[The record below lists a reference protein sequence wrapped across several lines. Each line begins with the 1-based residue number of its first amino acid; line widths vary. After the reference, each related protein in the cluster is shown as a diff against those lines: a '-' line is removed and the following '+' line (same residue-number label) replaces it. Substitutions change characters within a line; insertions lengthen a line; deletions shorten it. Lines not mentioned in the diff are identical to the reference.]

1 MRFFLSAFGF
11 LLGILLVSAEEH
23 GDGSRSAIK
32 IGVVLDLNSPTGAA
46 INSSMSMALSDFYS
60 SHLDYRTRIVL
71 DTVDVDTELDAVS
84 AVLQLLNTE
93 EVQGIVGSEVSTE
106 AFVAELGS
114 KAHVPL
120 ISLTPRSL
128 SHVNIASPYTIQIT
142 PDDSYQA
149 QAIASICK
157 QFKWLEVVILYED
170 NKYGNQFN
178 SQLIKALQEVDIHTE
193 YMISLPPSAQLDEI
207 STQLNLLKS
216 IQTRVFL
223 VHVSTSMR
231 SHIFHLAEISRMMI
245 EGYAWIFTTDS
256 LSNSL
261 SSMDSTVT
269 SSWQGAVGIRPY
281 VPNSENLENFKA
293 RWKSNMFQ
301 VTNREITAE
310 LNVCSLWAYDTTW
323 ALAMAIEKI
332 YETMDGTFKKVS
344 NGKSKDD
351 AIDAVR
357 LDTAYKSPHIMRS
370 LRNEHAL
377 NLTFDFTNV
386 RVSKFG
392 AKLLREMLD
401 MKFTGLSGEFKLVD
415 YQLRPSAFEIFN
427 VIGNGERTLGYWLP
441 SKGIIRGL
449 DLNSEE
455 LKTVIWPG
463 VSLSKPKG
471 WGVPHTGKLKIGVPI
486 KQGFTEFVKVEV
498 DPSTNETKVVG
509 FSIDVFRSVL
519 EKLPVQ
525 LDYEFLPFVNESG
538 HNLGIYDD
546 LVHKVAEKNYDVVV
560 GDITIL
566 ADRASYVDFTLPYT
580 ESGASMVVKV
590 NHQKNMWC
598 FLKPLTWDLWV
609 TAAASSIVLGLVVWA
624 LEHGTLKEKAVAL
637 FMSTGTLSSNYS
649 RFAFIM
655 WLFIVLILTQSYT
668 ARLSALL
675 TVDKLDD
682 FKISKDHYVGYQQ
695 GSFVRDF
702 LVTNLHIND
711 SKLRGYTTIEQYHQA
726 MVKGGKQGGIDAIFD
741 EIPYIKLFLR
751 RYGSQYKRV
760 GPTYKSEGF
769 GFAFPHGSPLVPHFS
784 RAILRLIQSE
794 NMSRIE
800 NKYFGAGSSSSVG
813 SFSLV
818 SQGKSVGAYNFG
830 AFFILNFVIIILALF
845 YRILTEYRK
854 KYGSIYSKDP
864 KITAFDSPA
873 NDLMPCLKCSK

>member
-1 MRFFLSAFGF
+1 MMRFLLSAFCF
-11 LLGILLVSAEEH
+11 LLGILLVSAEDH
-23 GDGSRSAIK
+23 GDGSRSSIK

-60 SHLDYRTRIVL
+60 SHLDYRTRLVL

-93 EVQGIVGSEVSTE
+93 EVHGIVGYEVSTE

-128 SHVNIASPYTIQIT
+128 SHVNIASPYMIQIT

-157 QFKWLEVVILYED
+157 QFEWLEVVILYED
-170 NKYGNQFN
+170 NKYGNEFN
-178 SQLIKALQEVDIHTE
+178 SQLIKALQEVDTHIE

-207 STQLNLLKS
+207 STQFNLMKS
-216 IQTRVFL
+216 IQSRVFL

-231 SHIFHLAEISRMMI
+231 SHIFHLAEISRMTI
-245 EGYAWIFTTDS
+245 EGYAWIFTTDC
-256 LSNSL
+256 LSNNL
-261 SSMDSTVT
+261 SSMDSTAT

-281 VPNSENLENFKA
+281 VPNSENLGNFKA

-301 VTNREITAE
+301 VTNRETTAE
-310 LNVCSLWAYDTTW
+310 LNVYSLWSYDTTW

-332 YETMDGTFKKVS
+332 YETMDGTFKKVC
-344 NGKSKDD
+344 NGKSKGD

-370 LRNEHAL
+370 LRNEDAL

-441 SKGIIRGL
+441 SKGITRGL

-471 WGVPHTGKLKIGVPI
+471 WGFPHTGKLKTGVPI

-498 DPSTNETKVVG
+498 DPSTNETKVAG
-509 FSIDVFRSVL
+509 FSIDVFQSVL
-519 EKLPVQ
+519 EQLPVQ

-538 HNLGIYDD
+538 HSLGSYDD
-546 LVHKVAEKNYDVVV
+546 LLHKVAEKNYDVVV
-560 GDITIL
+560 GDTTIL
-566 ADRASYVDFTLPYT
+566 VDRASYVDFTLPYT
-580 ESGASMVVKV
+580 ESGVSMIVKI

-637 FMSTGTLSSNYS
+637 FMSTETLSSNYS
-649 RFAFIM
+649 RFALIM
-655 WLFIVLILTQSYT
+655 WLFIVLILTTSYT

-695 GSFVRDF
+695 GSFVREF
-702 LVTNLHIND
+702 LVTNLHLND
-711 SKLRGYTTIEQYHQA
+711 SKLRGYTTIEQYHHA
-726 MVKGGKQGGIDAIFD
+726 MAKGGKQGGVDAIVD
-741 EIPYIKLFLR
+741 EIPYVKLFLH

-760 GPTYKSEGF
+760 GTTYKSGGF
-769 GFAFPHGSPLVPHFS
+769 GFAFPRGSPLVSHFS
-784 RAILRLIQSE
+784 RAILRLTQSE

-800 NKYFGAGSSSSVG
+800 NKYFGAGSSSVD

-818 SQGKSVGAYNFG
+818 SQGKSVGAHNFG
-830 AFFILNFVIIILALF
+830 ALFILCFISTLAAVF
-845 YRILTEYRK
+845 SWILTEYRK
-854 KYGSIYSKDP
+854 KYASVYSKDP
-864 KITAFDSPA
+864 KVTAFDSTA
-873 NDLMPCLKCSK
+873 NDLMPCLKSSK